1 MTSLWW
7 ILIGGLLGLGL
18 AGCVLPFLPGT
29 FLILAAAIV
38 HRVVY
43 GVDGGPG
50 WVTLVGLG
58 LLAGAAS
65 VVDYLSG
72 AAGARFFGSS
82 KAGIWG
88 AILGGIVGLFF
99 SLPGLIIGPIVGAI
113 AGELLA
119 GRKPGAAGRA
129 GLGTALGGVAGILIR
144 LVAGIVMTLWFLF
157 SIKQF

>member
-43 GVDGGPG
+43 GADGGPG
-50 WVTLVGLG
+50 WMTLIGLG
-58 LLAGAAS
+58 LVAGAAT
-65 VVDYLSG
+65 VVEYISG
-72 AAGARFFGSS
+72 AAGARYFGSS

-99 SLPGLIIGPIVGAI
+99 ALPGLILGPILGAI
-113 AGELLA
+113 AGELIA

-129 GLGTALGGVAGILIR
+129 GLGTALGGLAGLMIRLAAGI
-144 LVAGIVMTLWFLF
+144 AMTVWFLF
-157 SIKQF
+157 GIKQS